1 MVVFSFLAKLR
12 GIAGIVAAISGLAI
26 ATPAA
31 ANSAAANA
39 DVTAPLRAAQAA
51 RPSPQGGDEEF
62 NRLFT
67 GWKSAD
73 NGSFAMPVAS
83 PVGVAAA
90 TPNYRPS
97 SVSIPS
103 RMPVNNATMT
113 SGFGLRWHPVIGGRR
128 QHKGVDLAQP
138 VGTPVYATADGM
150 VSKAERFSSYGLFIS
165 VEHGGNIQTRYGH
178 LSRLNVAAG
187 QLVHK
192 GDLIGYVGSTGRST
206 GPHLHYEVR
215 IAGFAVNPIPYMQ
228 GLAQPVLA
236 ASSQP
241 APIAIGGG
249 DDGDGE

>member
-1 MVVFSFLAKLR
+1 MVVISFLTKLR
-12 GIAGIVAAISGLAI
+12 GFAGMIAAISGLAI

-51 RPSPQGGDEEF
+51 RPSAQGGDEEF
-62 NRLFT
+62 SRLFT
-67 GWKSAD
+67 GWKSSD
-73 NGSFAMPVAS
+73 NGTFALPAAS
-83 PVGVAAA
+83 PITAAA
-90 TPNYRPS
+90 VPSYRPT

-113 SGFGLRWHPVIGGRR
+113 SGYGLRWHPVIGGRR

-138 VGTPVYATADGM
+138 VGTPVYATADG
-150 VSKAERFSSYGLFIS
+150 VISKAEWFSSYGLFIS

-187 QLVHK
+187 QTVHK

-215 IAGFAVNPIPYMQ
+215 IAGAAVNPIPYMQ
-228 GLAQPVLA
+228 GAALPVLA
-236 ASSQP
+236 ANTQP
-241 APIAIGGG
+241 APAAMGGA